1 MNLKALQSRVQ
12 WPFRSVTKCLL
23 LGLLLALLGHSASA
37 QTAVVLSPVPQ
48 LQFFTQDGTPLAF
61 GCVFTYEVNSTTP
74 LGTYTDYTG
83 VTLNSNP
90 VILSAGGSANIWL
103 LAGEAYTFRV
113 MSAGGTNCS
122 QGTTLY
128 TVNGIG
134 GGSTTLTTV
143 VPYSPTPV
151 FIVSAQN
158 QLFEIT
164 LTGNASAQ
172 PLSFVG
178 ITPPSIIFFQITQ
191 DGSGGHTFSWPA
203 NSIGGCTIGSAANQ
217 VTTQEFMY
225 DGMNATAVGPCVIG
239 NGPAINAGQITASGQ
254 IISTVTGVPPLV
266 VASNDEVL
274 NFNSNFLEGFDWG
287 SPGTIGSVA
296 PNTGVFTTLQA
307 NTSFILNGSTA
318 QTGVQGSD
326 VLLQSAGTVADSSP
340 QVCTDA
346 NGGVTTTCTGLGPTF
361 TPVRVTS
368 TSSGQPTFPVALTS
382 TQATVLTI
390 TMTFPSA
397 PGTYRADI
405 RYGIFGLIGPNV
417 MAAMVYDTTNSV
429 PFALSE
435 QNANGDGY
443 VALNGSEIS
452 YVTYAA
458 GATVTFKLVAVC
470 NDAAGS
476 PPFEVTATSG
486 LLTFTPNPVSNFS
499 VAPVLSN

>member
-23 LGLLLALLGHSASA
+23 LALLLTLCGTFGAA

-48 LQFFTQDGTPLAF
+48 LQFFDQTGTPLAF

-134 GGSTTLTTV
+134 GGSTTLTTI

-164 LTGNASAQ
+164 LTANASAQ

-178 ITPPSIIFFQITQ
+178 ITPPSILFFQITQ

-346 NGGVTTTCTGLGPTF
+346 NGGVTTTCTGSWPTF
-361 TPVRVTS
+361 APQKVSLASPVSVS
-368 TSSGQPTFPVALTS
+368 ANSQ
-382 TQATVLTI
+382 
-390 TMTFPSA
+390 TMILSEVVTFPSGV
-397 PGTYRADI
+397 GTYRADV
-405 RYGIFGLIGPNV
+405 RYGVFLTSGQNSCVAEAI
-417 MAAMVYDTTNSV
+417 DTTNTV
-429 PFALSE
+429 AYALSG
-435 QNANGDGY
+435 NTPSS
-443 VALNGSEIS
+443 VATLSASEIS
-452 YVTYAA
+452 TGTYSA
-458 GATVTFKLVAVC
+458 GATATFQLEVICTDGNGGLVGATVFSPEASFSPAEATYLSVT
-470 NDAAGS
+470 
-476 PPFEVTATSG
+476 
-486 LLTFTPNPVSNFS
+486 
-499 VAPVLSN
+499 PVLAN